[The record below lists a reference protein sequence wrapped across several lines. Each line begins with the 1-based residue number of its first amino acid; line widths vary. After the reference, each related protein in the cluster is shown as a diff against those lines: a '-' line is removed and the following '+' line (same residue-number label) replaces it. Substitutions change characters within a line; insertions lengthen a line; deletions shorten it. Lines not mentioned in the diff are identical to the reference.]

1 MKHTITKDL
10 LLSYLPQLVCCPLFD
25 GIQEDLLLEFLLHSK
40 VIVESYPKNAFVA
53 IAGDPMPGIGVML
66 EGHAHLTRENML
78 GQRSIMT
85 ELIPSSMFGE
95 ALLFTS
101 HPLWPATIET
111 TKPSTFLFI
120 PLPTF
125 TVAFPNCQACQ
136 IQLLTNLMR
145 DMSEKAILLTKKVH
159 YLTLKGMREK
169 VYAYFIDMYNRQ
181 KTNPITLPHNRQEMA
196 DVLNVSR
203 TALSRE
209 LGRLKEEEIIDF
221 KGRKIYLKDLQ
232 TIKDY
237 AF

>member
-1 MKHTITKDL
+1 MKHTITQEL
-10 LLSYLPQLVCCPLFD
+10 LQSYLPQLIQCPLFESIESD
-25 GIQEDLLLEFLLHSK
+25 VLMSFLLNGN
-40 VIVESYPKNAFVA
+40 IIIESYQKGAFVA
-53 IAGDPMPGIGVML
+53 IAGDPMQGIGVML
-66 EGHAHLTRENML
+66 SGHAHLTRENML

-85 ELIPSSMFGE
+85 DLNPSSMFGE
-95 ALLFTS
+95 ALLFTRQ
-101 HPLWPATIET
+101 PLWPATIQT
-111 TKPSTFLFI
+111 TKASTFLFI

-125 TVAFPNCQACQ
+125 TVAFPNCQNCQ
-136 IQLLTNLMR
+136 IQILTNLMK

-169 VYAYFIDMYNRQ
+169 IYAYFIDIYNRQ

-209 LGRLKEEEIIDF
+209 LGRLKDEEIIDF
-221 KGRKIYLKDLQ
+221 KGRKVELIDLQ
-232 TIKDY
+232 TIRDY